1 MTAPLIALVG
11 KRIGVVLSLAEDTAA
26 WKYPSVKSGVI
37 DVRSGDEFGGEMK
50 LQVTGRKGRSLP
62 PICLSPICLSAA
74 LSCLLL
80 NPAPAAAHGTERGLV
95 MLLPTDY
102 YLTGGAIAVV
112 ATFVALL
119 LVPSLWFDRA
129 SRAVITLHR
138 RPVAPIVFTSTATC
152 LLLAVLVATGLYS
165 TADPLENPLPLFVWT
180 LFWVAFTLLQAV
192 VGNLWPWLNPWSGPL
207 AILRRLSG
215 RPIGSAPLV
224 RLPDALG
231 YLPAIILFLLF
242 AWYEL
247 ISLAPEDPPR
257 LAFAVTLYWL
267 GNLAA
272 MIVFGEEEWTRRG
285 EPFSVYFRMI
295 GMIAPLQ
302 IEPPKSGIWATV
314 RIGWPGQRCVTQ
326 DPPPVSAA
334 IFLLLT
340 LGTASFDGF
349 AETFT
354 WLSAIGINPLE
365 FPGRSAV
372 TLPNS
377 FGLIAAPLTLGLVY
391 FISVFAGAWLAGER
405 DVARFRLLASHLVY
419 SIIPISVAFHG
430 AHYLSLLL
438 INGQYLYAA
447 ISDPFSQGWDLF
459 GTAEWHVTASMLIDI
474 HNVEKL
480 WTAQTAIIA
489 GGHCIGILLAHMIAL
504 RHFEKPARATV
515 SQIFL
520 ALVMVGYTVFGLW
533 LLSTPTVG

>member
-1 MTAPLIALVG
+1 MTLQAAGNKWHSALPYWVAAGLSGLFLAPPQAG
-11 KRIGVVLSLAEDTAA
+11 
-26 WKYPSVKSGVI
+26 
-37 DVRSGDEFGGEMK
+37 
-50 LQVTGRKGRSLP
+50 
-62 PICLSPICLSAA
+62 
-74 LSCLLL
+74 
-80 NPAPAAAHGTERGLV
+80 AHGTERGLV

-102 YLTGGAIAVV
+102 YLTGGAIAVI

-119 LVPSLWFDRA
+119 LVPSAWFNRA
-129 SRAVITLHR
+129 GRAVLVLER
-138 RPVAPIVFTSTATC
+138 RPVAPTVVTSSATF
-152 LLLAVLVATGLYS
+152 LLLAILVATGIYS

-207 AILRRLSG
+207 AILRRITG
-215 RPIGSAPLV
+215 RPIGSMPFA
-224 RLPDALG
+224 RLPAAVG
-231 YLPAIILFLLF
+231 YLPAIALFLLF

-257 LAFAVTLYWL
+257 LALAVTFYWL

-302 IEPPKSGIWATV
+302 VEPPKSGIWATV
-314 RIGWPGQRCVTQ
+314 RIGWPGQHCVTAE
-326 DPPPVSAA
+326 PPPVSAA
-334 IFLLLT
+334 VFLLLT

-372 TLPNS
+372 TFPNS

-391 FISVFAGAWLAGER
+391 FAAILAGAWLAGDR
-405 DVARFRLLASHLVY
+405 QAARFRLLAAHLVY

-447 ISDPFSQGWDLF
+447 ISDPFSQGWDIF
-459 GTAEWHVTASMLIDI
+459 GTAHWHVTASMLIDI

-480 WTAQTAIIA
+480 WIAQTAIIA

-504 RHFEKPARATV
+504 RHFEKPARATI